1 MIEESSSA
9 FRGSP
14 QQEEQWRREP
24 DGPSRRVQ
32 AIVRFHGG
40 LDPDALKDALCRV
53 VERHESLRTTFAHQ
67 PGMRIPLQVVNDTLP
82 PHWEM
87 RTAVGGDRERQLAE
101 ALASE
106 GAASLNFADGPL
118 VRGLLIAFGA
128 EHHELLVT
136 VSALCADPASITQ
149 LVAELAHHYG
159 APTQITE
166 DPLQYAD
173 FSAWQLELS
182 ESGDEEG
189 RAARER

>member
-67 PGMRIPLQVVNDTLP
+67 PGMRIPLRG
-82 PHWEM
+82 E
-87 RTAVGGDRERQLAE
+87 GE
-101 ALASE
+101 A
-106 GAASLNFADGPL
+106 
-118 VRGLLIAFGA
+118 
-128 EHHELLVT
+128 
-136 VSALCADPASITQ
+136 
-149 LVAELAHHYG
+149 G
-159 APTQITE
+159 APGAPRGDLYCRIRVREHSVFNRDGTHLICQVPITISQAALGGNIEVPTLDGMATYPLKRGTQT
-166 DPLQYAD
+166 
-173 FSAWQLELS
+173 
-182 ESGDEEG
+182 GG
-189 RAARER
+189 RAGTSLRRANSDH